1 MSKGGF
7 FTTFGQKRDTEKNK
21 IAKKLAKI
29 RFKIMVHSGKGGVG
43 KSTVAANL
51 ATSFARQNFA
61 VGLLDL
67 DIHGPNIPKI
77 MGIEEQSLKM
87 NNKGIEPVSFLPNL
101 KVVSIALLLYNREE
115 PVIWRSPMK
124 YGLIQQLIKDVNWG
138 KLDYLIVDMPSGTGD
153 DPLSII
159 NILKQFNGTVIVTT
173 PQELSLLNTKKVIQF
188 ALKMNIPVIGL
199 IENMSG
205 MVCPHCNQTVEIFRS
220 GGGEKTAQE
229 FEIPFLGRIPM
240 DPGIVVSTDTGV
252 PFVISQPK
260 SIASDCFGEIA
271 ERIRNFIEKDEKILI
286 YAKTI
291 YKEE

>member
-1 MSKGGF
+1 
-7 FTTFGQKRDTEKNK
+7 
-21 IAKKLAKI
+21 
-29 RFKIMVHSGKGGVG
+29 
-43 KSTVAANL
+43 
-51 ATSFARQNFA
+51 
-61 VGLLDL
+61 
-67 DIHGPNIPKI
+67 
-77 MGIEEQSLKM
+77 
-87 NNKGIEPVSFLPNL
+87 
-101 KVVSIALLLYNREE
+101 
-115 PVIWRSPMK
+115 MK

-138 KLDYLIVDMPSGTGD
+138 NLDYLIVDMPSGTGD

-173 PQELSLLNTKKVIQF
+173 PQELSLLDTKKVIQF
-188 ALKMNIPVIGL
+188 AQKMNIPVIGL

-229 FEIPFLGRIPM
+229 FEVPFLGRIPM
-240 DPGIVVSTDTGV
+240 DPSIVVSTDVGV

>member
-29 RFKIMVHSGKGGVG
+29 RFKIMVNSGKGGVG